1 MLNIYKSNK
10 IEVITELLAKELIIS
25 PPFLTEKLNV
35 AVPNYFLGKWLWDQ
49 ITISNQISALYEF
62 KTISSYTEALLTK
75 IFPAID
81 MGVWNFDSIKWRI
94 IDSFEELNSY
104 EESFPLSNWINKY
117 LNNKKIIDG
126 DIHNLTKK
134 IANNFIEYLIFRPEM
149 IANWHRYKLSSRNLF
164 NNLNSNEYWQPILY
178 KLLEKKMPVKPPCL
192 FMIDII
198 NNIKKI
204 HNEENL
210 IPRQIYIISDNNLSR
225 LHVSFYSKLAEF
237 TKVNLYLL
245 SAGDNLWNRINSIEG
260 EVDFSSIESKLNLNS
275 SNIEKIFGKFG
286 ANYQKLIEETSNI
299 ENIKIINNSIY
310 IDPTFSFKSKKDIPL
325 INQIQK
331 RLIDNSQDDFKINE
345 KDESIIFREHF
356 NQLSQLD
363 YVRNKVIEILETC
376 DDVKF
381 SDIAIV
387 SPQTSLIK
395 PYLRY
400 IFNNELI
407 NGQKL
412 PYLFLEENYK
422 DSLNVYNFLLDII
435 ELANEKI
442 TLEKIEYFLSKKV
455 NQNIFDFDIAEKNE
469 IILILNEVGFH
480 WGLDT
485 NERLGEE
492 KNTLEWCINRITLGL
507 VYDEE
512 FSLNN
517 SNLKSFTPKNSSLDL
532 NKWVKILVQIKQY
545 INLLRGSYNY
555 SDWVKKI
562 KFILNKI
569 RNLNENFNENFNLDI
584 CEINRILDNYVIS
597 SISDQVIVLNVFREI
612 LITCINKL
620 NYRNQSYINKILVS
634 DIEKVRLI
642 PRKIIF
648 LINMNSIY
656 YPRLSSN
663 ENINLLTKKYL
674 LGDPS
679 SFDREKYFFLELL
692 ISCRKQLIVSWVNN
706 DKDNKILD
714 ISFPIKELIN
724 YLESF
729 LTVKQRKSIIKY
741 FDYEKEEVVNPHN
754 SNFLKSQYSLLNKI
768 DWEEE
773 FYDSKD
779 FKLSELI
786 YWFKT
791 PQLYWLNKKNISPK
805 GIFNHHPD
813 EEYVSNLQKFQLVTK
828 VIQKLEI
835 DNYDIID
842 ELKNLNI
849 NEQFLENGIIAPRNS
864 IFTKEKEI
872 QNLLG
877 SLAENLSKDKNIDRV
892 YVKSNSNKEEYFISD
907 NVVIELIHSKLSLK
921 SLSEAW
927 IKLLFISSLEKKI
940 TKTKVIFRKENQYKS
955 EILQTPGQLQS
966 KKILEEYINI
976 FKNYSDKCLPLPPE
990 STYKYVEAKMQLKNA
1005 KKAFS
1010 DKWIG
1015 NKTFTKGERDNNVIQ
1030 MCFGNK
1036 KEGDFFFGN
1045 DKFDDLSFRLYAPLF
1060 EALKN
1065 K

>member
-25 PPFLTEKLNV
+25 PPFLTEKLDV

-81 MGVWNFDSIKWRI
+81 MGVWNFDSIKWGI

-104 EESFPLSNWINKY
+104 KESLPLSNWINKY

-149 IANWHRYKLSSRNLF
+149 IANWHRYELSSRNLF

-178 KLLEKKMPVKPPCL
+178 KLLEKKMTEKPSCL
-192 FMIDII
+192 FMMDII

-210 IPRQIYIISDNNLSR
+210 IPKQIYIISDNNLSR
-225 LHVSFYSKLAEF
+225 LHVRFYSKLAEF

-245 SAGDNLWNRINSIEG
+245 SAGDNLWNRINSFEG
-260 EVDFSSIESKLNLNS
+260 EVDFSSIESKFNLNN
-275 SNIEKIFGKFG
+275 SNIENIFGKFG
-286 ANYQKLIEETSNI
+286 ANYQKLIEESSNI
-299 ENIKIINNSIY
+299 ENIKINNNSIY
-310 IDPTFSFKSKKDIPL
+310 IDPTFSFTSEKDIPL

-331 RLIDNSQDDFKINE
+331 RLIDNSQNDFMINE

-356 NQLSQLD
+356 NQLSQLE

-376 DDVKF
+376 DDIKY

-412 PYLFLEENYK
+412 PYLFLEENYE
-422 DSLNVYNFLLDII
+422 DSSNVYNFLLDII
-435 ELANEKI
+435 ELANKKI

-455 NQNIFDFDIAEKNE
+455 NQNIFDFDVAEKNE

-507 VYDEE
+507 VYDKE

-532 NKWVKILVQIKQY
+532 NKWVRILVQLKQY
-545 INLLRGSYNY
+545 INLLRGSFNY

-569 RNLNENFNENFNLDI
+569 RKFNENFNLDI
-584 CEINRILDNYVIS
+584 YEINRILDNYLIS
-597 SISDQVIVLNVFREI
+597 STSDQVIVLNVFREI

-706 DKDNKILD
+706 DKDNQILD

-729 LTVKQRKSIIKY
+729 LSVKQRKSIIKY
-741 FDYEKEEVVNPHN
+741 FDYEKEEVVNPNN

-768 DWEEE
+768 DWEEKI
-773 FYDSKD
+773 YDSKD

-786 YWFKT
+786 YWFKA

-813 EEYVSNLQKFQLVTK
+813 EEYVSNLQKFKLVTK

-877 SLAENLSKDKNIDRV
+877 SLVENLSNDKNIKRV

-927 IKLLFISSLEKKI
+927 IKLLFISSLEKRI

-990 STYKYVEAKMQLKNA
+990 STYKYVEAKKLLKNE

-1015 NKTFTKGERDNNVIQ
+1015 NKTFTKGERDNSVIQ

-1045 DKFDDLSFRLYAPLF
+1045 DKFDDLSFRLYGPLF

>member
-25 PPFLTEKLNV
+25 PPFLTEKLDV

-81 MGVWNFDSIKWRI
+81 MGVWNFDSIKWGI

-104 EESFPLSNWINKY
+104 KESLPLSNWINKY

-149 IANWHRYKLSSRNLF
+149 IANWHRYELSSRNLF

-178 KLLEKKMPVKPPCL
+178 KLLEKKMTEKPSCL
-192 FMIDII
+192 FMMDII

-210 IPRQIYIISDNNLSR
+210 IPKQIYIISDNNLSR
-225 LHVSFYSKLAEF
+225 LHVRFYSKLAEF

-245 SAGDNLWNRINSIEG
+245 SAGDNLWNRINSLEG
-260 EVDFSSIESKLNLNS
+260 EVNFSSIESKFNLNS
-275 SNIEKIFGKFG
+275 SNIERIFGKFG

-299 ENIKIINNSIY
+299 ENIKINNNSIY
-310 IDPTFSFKSKKDIPL
+310 IDPTFSFTSEKDIPL

-331 RLIDNSQDDFKINE
+331 RLIDNSQDDFMINE

-356 NQLSQLD
+356 NQLSQLE

-376 DDVKF
+376 DDIKY

-412 PYLFLEENYK
+412 PYLFLEENYE
-422 DSLNVYNFLLDII
+422 DSSNVYNFLLDII
-435 ELANEKI
+435 ELANKKI

-455 NQNIFDFDIAEKNE
+455 NQNIFDFDVAEKNE

-507 VYDEE
+507 VYDKE

-532 NKWVKILVQIKQY
+532 NKWVKILVQLKQY
-545 INLLRGSYNY
+545 INLLRGSFNY

-569 RNLNENFNENFNLDI
+569 RKFNENFNLDI
-584 CEINRILDNYVIS
+584 YEINRILDNYLIS
-597 SISDQVIVLNVFREI
+597 STSDQVIVLNVFREI

-706 DKDNKILD
+706 DKDNQILD

-741 FDYEKEEVVNPHN
+741 FDYEKEEVVNPNN

-768 DWEEE
+768 DWEEK

-786 YWFKT
+786 YWFKA

-813 EEYVSNLQKFQLVTK
+813 EEYVSNLQKFKLVTK

-877 SLAENLSKDKNIDRV
+877 SLVENLSNDKNIKRV

-927 IKLLFISSLEKKI
+927 IKLLFISSLEKRI

-990 STYKYVEAKMQLKNA
+990 STYKYVEAKMQLKNE

-1015 NKTFTKGERDNNVIQ
+1015 NKTFTKGERDNSVIQ

-1045 DKFDDLSFRLYAPLF
+1045 DKFDDLSFRLYGPLF

>member
-25 PPFLTEKLNV
+25 PPFLTEKLDV

-81 MGVWNFDSIKWRI
+81 MGVWNFDSIKWGI

-104 EESFPLSNWINKY
+104 KESLPLSNWINKY

-149 IANWHRYKLSSRNLF
+149 IANWHRYELSSRNLF

-178 KLLEKKMPVKPPCL
+178 KLLEKKMTEKPSCL
-192 FMIDII
+192 FMMDII

-210 IPRQIYIISDNNLSR
+210 IPKQIYIISDNNLSR
-225 LHVSFYSKLAEF
+225 LHVRFYSKLAEF

-245 SAGDNLWNRINSIEG
+245 SAGDNLWNRINSFEG
-260 EVDFSSIESKLNLNS
+260 EVDFSSIESKFNLNN
-275 SNIEKIFGKFG
+275 SNIENIFGKFG
-286 ANYQKLIEETSNI
+286 ANYQKLIEESSNI
-299 ENIKIINNSIY
+299 ENIKINNNSIY
-310 IDPTFSFKSKKDIPL
+310 IDPTFSFTSEKDIPL

-331 RLIDNSQDDFKINE
+331 RLIDNSQNDFMINE

-356 NQLSQLD
+356 NQLSQLE

-376 DDVKF
+376 DDVKY

-412 PYLFLEENYK
+412 PYLFLEENYE
-422 DSLNVYNFLLDII
+422 DSSNVYNFLLDII
-435 ELANEKI
+435 ELANKKI

-455 NQNIFDFDIAEKNE
+455 NQNIFDFDVAEKNE

-532 NKWVKILVQIKQY
+532 NKWVRILVQLKQY
-545 INLLRGSYNY
+545 INLLRGSFNY

-569 RNLNENFNENFNLDI
+569 RKFNENFNLDI
-584 CEINRILDNYVIS
+584 YEINRILDDYLIS
-597 SISDQVIVLNVFREI
+597 STSDQVIVLNVFREI

-648 LINMNSIY
+648 LINMNSLY

-663 ENINLLTKKYL
+663 ENINLLTRKYL

-706 DKDNKILD
+706 DKDNQILD

-741 FDYEKEEVVNPHN
+741 FDYEKEEVVNPNN

-768 DWEEE
+768 DWEEK

-786 YWFKT
+786 YWFKA

-813 EEYVSNLQKFQLVTK
+813 EEYVSNLQKFKLVTK

-877 SLAENLSKDKNIDRV
+877 SLVENLSNDKNIKRV

-927 IKLLFISSLEKKI
+927 IKLLFISSLEKRI

-990 STYKYVEAKMQLKNA
+990 STYKYVEAKKLLKNE

-1015 NKTFTKGERDNNVIQ
+1015 NKTFTKGERDNTVIQ

-1045 DKFDDLSFRLYAPLF
+1045 DKFDDLSFRLYGPLF

>member
-10 IEVITELLAKELIIS
+10 IEVITELLAKELIIN
-25 PPFLTEKLNV
+25 PPFLTEKLDV

-81 MGVWNFDSIKWRI
+81 MGVWNFDSIKWGI

-104 EESFPLSNWINKY
+104 KESLPLSNWINKY

-149 IANWHRYKLSSRNLF
+149 IANWHRYELSSRNLF

-178 KLLEKKMPVKPPCL
+178 KLLEKKMTEKPSCL

-198 NNIKKI
+198 NNIKKLQ
-204 HNEENL
+204 NEKNE

-245 SAGDNLWNRINSIEG
+245 SAGDNLWNRINSFEG
-260 EVDFSSIESKLNLNS
+260 EVDFSSIESKFNLNN
-275 SNIEKIFGKFG
+275 SNIENIFGKFG
-286 ANYQKLIEETSNI
+286 ANYQKLIEESSNI
-299 ENIKIINNSIY
+299 ENIKINNNSIY
-310 IDPTFSFKSKKDIPL
+310 IDPTFSFTSEKDIPL

-331 RLIDNSQDDFKINE
+331 RLIDNSQNDFMINE

-356 NQLSQLD
+356 NQLSQLE

-376 DDVKF
+376 DDIKY

-412 PYLFLEENYK
+412 PYLFLEENYE
-422 DSLNVYNFLLDII
+422 DSSNVYNFLLDII
-435 ELANEKI
+435 ELANKKI

-507 VYDEE
+507 VYDKE

-532 NKWVKILVQIKQY
+532 NKWVRILVQLKQY
-545 INLLRGSYNY
+545 INLLRGSFNY

-569 RNLNENFNENFNLDI
+569 RKFNENFNLDI
-584 CEINRILDNYVIS
+584 YEINRILDNYLIS
-597 SISDQVIVLNVFREI
+597 STSDQVIVLNVFREI

-706 DKDNKILD
+706 DKDNQILD

-741 FDYEKEEVVNPHN
+741 FDYEKEEVVNPNN

-768 DWEEE
+768 DWEEK

-786 YWFKT
+786 YWFKA

-805 GIFNHHPD
+805 GIFNHHTD
-813 EEYVSNLQKFQLVTK
+813 EEYVSNLQKFKLVTK

-877 SLAENLSKDKNIDRV
+877 SLVENLSNDKNIKRV

-927 IKLLFISSLEKKI
+927 IKLLFISSLEKRI

-990 STYKYVEAKMQLKNA
+990 STYKYVEAKKLLKNE

-1015 NKTFTKGERDNNVIQ
+1015 NKTFTKGERDYSVIQ

-1036 KEGDFFFGN
+1036 KEADFFFGN
-1045 DKFDDLSFRLYAPLF
+1045 DKFDDLSFRLYGPLF

>member
-25 PPFLTEKLNV
+25 PPFLTEKLDV

-81 MGVWNFDSIKWRI
+81 MGVWNFDSIKWGI

-104 EESFPLSNWINKY
+104 KESLPLSNWINKY

-149 IANWHRYKLSSRNLF
+149 IANWHRYELSSRNLF

-178 KLLEKKMPVKPPCL
+178 KLLEKKMTEKPSCL
-192 FMIDII
+192 FMMDII

-210 IPRQIYIISDNNLSR
+210 IPKQIYIISDNNLSR

-245 SAGDNLWNRINSIEG
+245 SAGDNLWNRINSLEG
-260 EVDFSSIESKLNLNS
+260 EVDFSSIESKFNLNS

-299 ENIKIINNSIY
+299 ENVKIINNSIY
-310 IDPTFSFKSKKDIPL
+310 IDPTFNFTSKKDIPL

-331 RLIDNSQDDFKINE
+331 RLIDNNQDDFIIDE

-356 NQLSQLD
+356 NQLSQLE

-376 DDVKF
+376 DDIKY

-412 PYLFLEENYK
+412 PYLFLEENYE
-422 DSLNVYNFLLDII
+422 DSSNVYNFLLDII
-435 ELANEKI
+435 ELANKKI

-455 NQNIFDFDIAEKNE
+455 NQNIFDFDVAEKNE

-507 VYDEE
+507 VYDKE

-532 NKWVKILVQIKQY
+532 NKWVRILVQLKQY
-545 INLLRGSYNY
+545 INLLRGSFNY

-569 RNLNENFNENFNLDI
+569 RKFNENFNLDI
-584 CEINRILDNYVIS
+584 YEINRILDNYLIS
-597 SISDQVIVLNVFREI
+597 STSDQVIVLNVFREI

-648 LINMNSIY
+648 LINMNSLY

-663 ENINLLTKKYL
+663 ENINLLTRKYL

-706 DKDNKILD
+706 DKDNQILD

-741 FDYEKEEVVNPHN
+741 FDYEKEEVVNPNN

-768 DWEEE
+768 DWEEK

-786 YWFKT
+786 YWFKA

-813 EEYVSNLQKFQLVTK
+813 EEYVSNLQKFKLVTK

-842 ELKNLNI
+842 QLKNLDI

-877 SLAENLSKDKNIDRV
+877 SLVENLSNDKNIKRV

-927 IKLLFISSLEKKI
+927 IKLLFISSLEKRI

-990 STYKYVEAKMQLKNA
+990 STYKYVEAKKLLKNE

-1015 NKTFTKGERDNNVIQ
+1015 NKTFTKGERDYSVIQ

-1036 KEGDFFFGN
+1036 KEADFFFGN
-1045 DKFDDLSFRLYAPLF
+1045 DKFDDLSFRLYGPLF

>member
-1 MLNIYKSNK
+1 LLNIYKSNK

-25 PPFLTEKLNV
+25 PPFLTEKLDV

-81 MGVWNFDSIKWRI
+81 MGVWNFDSIKWGI

-104 EESFPLSNWINKY
+104 KESLPLSNWINKY

-149 IANWHRYKLSSRNLF
+149 IANWHRYELSSRNLF

-178 KLLEKKMPVKPPCL
+178 KLLEKKMTEKPSCL
-192 FMIDII
+192 FMMDII

-210 IPRQIYIISDNNLSR
+210 IPKQIYIISDNNLSR
-225 LHVSFYSKLAEF
+225 LHVRFYSKLAEF

-245 SAGDNLWNRINSIEG
+245 SAGDNLWNRINSFEG
-260 EVDFSSIESKLNLNS
+260 EVDFSSIESKFNLNN
-275 SNIEKIFGKFG
+275 SNIENIFGKFG
-286 ANYQKLIEETSNI
+286 ANYQKLIEESSNI
-299 ENIKIINNSIY
+299 ENIKINNNSIY
-310 IDPTFSFKSKKDIPL
+310 IDPTFSFTSEKDIPL

-331 RLIDNSQDDFKINE
+331 RLIDNSQNDFMINE

-356 NQLSQLD
+356 NQLSQLE

-376 DDVKF
+376 DDIKY

-412 PYLFLEENYK
+412 PYLFLEENYE
-422 DSLNVYNFLLDII
+422 DSSNVYNFLLDII
-435 ELANEKI
+435 ELANKKI

-455 NQNIFDFDIAEKNE
+455 NQNIFDFDVAEKNE

-507 VYDEE
+507 VYDKE

-532 NKWVKILVQIKQY
+532 NKWVRILVQLKQY
-545 INLLRGSYNY
+545 INLLRGSFNY

-569 RNLNENFNENFNLDI
+569 RKFNENFNLDI
-584 CEINRILDNYVIS
+584 YEINRILDNYLIS
-597 SISDQVIVLNVFREI
+597 STSDQVIVLNVFREI

-648 LINMNSIY
+648 LINMNSLY

-663 ENINLLTKKYL
+663 ENINLLTRKYL

-706 DKDNKILD
+706 DKDNQILD

-741 FDYEKEEVVNPHN
+741 FDYEKEEVVNPNN

-768 DWEEE
+768 DWEEK

-786 YWFKT
+786 YWFKA

-813 EEYVSNLQKFQLVTK
+813 EEYVSNLQKFKLVTK

-842 ELKNLNI
+842 QLKNLDI

-877 SLAENLSKDKNIDRV
+877 SLVENLSNDKNIKRV

-927 IKLLFISSLEKKI
+927 IKLLFISSLEKRI

-990 STYKYVEAKMQLKNA
+990 STYKYVEAKKLLKNE

-1015 NKTFTKGERDNNVIQ
+1015 NKTFTKGERDYSVIQ

-1036 KEGDFFFGN
+1036 KEADFFFGN
-1045 DKFDDLSFRLYAPLF
+1045 DKFDDLSFRLYGPLF